1 MRPTI
6 QSISIFVRVVDA
18 SSFKGAAHSLL
29 IDPAAV
35 SRAIKTLESELG
47 VLLFTRSTRALK
59 LTTEGARFY
68 RDGVQL
74 LQKYDE
80 ATQQFE
86 AASAVP
92 HGRINVGLAPALA
105 RRTIMGALGSFA
117 EKFPKVEVVLIGV
130 EDPAQIGGKGVDVL
144 IRGRS
149 LRQRGGRHPDP
160 QGLVVRKLFESPLII
175 CAAPR
180 YLDRLGTPRSPTDL
194 DRHVC
199 VGHFTIEGDF
209 QDEWQFTKLAVRENV
224 KFVPRLLVQGA
235 EALREAAC
243 AGLGVIRTRAS
254 NVEEELQS
262 RKLKRLLSDWECG
275 GAQPIVAIYRKTR
288 PMPPRISLFVQHLAG
303 AFQRYHVSG

>member
-18 SSFKGAAHSLL
+18 NSFKGAAHSLL

-35 SRAIKTLESELG
+35 SRAIKALESELG
-47 VLLFTRSTRALK
+47 VLLFARSTRAFK

-74 LQKYDE
+74 LKKYND

-86 AASAVP
+86 AAHAVP
-92 HGRINVGLAPALA
+92 HGRISVGLAPALA
-105 RRTIMGALGSFA
+105 RRTVMGALGSFA
-117 EKFPKVEVVLIGV
+117 EKFPKVEIVLVGV
-130 EDPAQIGGKGVDVL
+130 EDLAEVEGKGVDVL

-149 LRQRGGRHPDP
+149 MRQRGGRHPEP

-175 CAAPR
+175 CASPK
-180 YLDRLGTPRSPTDL
+180 YLDRVGTPRAPTDL
-194 DRHVC
+194 VQHAC

-209 QDEWQFTKLAVRENV
+209 QDEWQFTKPGMRKNV
-224 KFVPRLLVQGA
+224 KFVPTLLVQGA

-243 AGLGVIRTRAS
+243 AGLGIIRTRAS

-262 RKLKRLLSDWECG
+262 RKLKTVLPNWECG
-275 GAQPIVAIYRKTR
+275 GAQAIVAIYRKTR
-288 PMPPRISLFVQHLAG
+288 PMPPRISLFVQHLAE
-303 AFQRYHVSG
+303 AFKRYHVFA